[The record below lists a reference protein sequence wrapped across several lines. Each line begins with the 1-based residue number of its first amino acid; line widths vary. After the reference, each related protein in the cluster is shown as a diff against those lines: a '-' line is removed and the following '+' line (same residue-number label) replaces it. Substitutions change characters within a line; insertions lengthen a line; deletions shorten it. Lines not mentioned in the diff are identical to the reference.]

1 MEQLRGMAFAYTNL
15 EVDEVKRIYESVFM
29 LGWSGIGARTGLE
42 ISEKK
47 VLKTTPR
54 F

>member
-29 LGWSGIGARTGLE
+29 LGWSGIGVRTGLE
-42 ISEKK
+42 RSEKRI
-47 VLKTTPR
+47 LKTVPW